1 MPSAVYR
8 LFAIGASLAVLGLP
22 KAGAA
27 AEDEWQQVTALD
39 AGPRSTSRNEAE
51 ARAAVIAHLDLQE
64 SALRKFLV
72 RHPADIHAF
81 EARLRL
87 ARLLQIRGDVQADA
101 KSLAEAVRLLD
112 ALEKSA
118 TAGQKAEVD
127 FARITFLMRTL
138 RKPTAEQRARLLGK
152 ARKFQ
157 LDHPDDRRIAALLA
171 EVATLF
177 ELQPETM
184 RELLTDAQPLA
195 TDPQLKAQIEDDLKR
210 VALFGQPLRLEF
222 TTTRGEAFTIEQLR
236 GSVVVLVFF
245 AVWSGPSVNALDAVR
260 EATVKLRKDAIRI
273 IGVSLDAKPE
283 PLSAL
288 LKEKNIAWPVG
299 YDGQGWESPLI
310 RTLGINSL
318 PAVWLLD
325 KEGRLRSLDGL
336 ANLAGQAR
344 QLLDQR

>member
-1 MPSAVYR
+1 MPAAVYR
-8 LFAIGASLAVLGLP
+8 LLAIGASIVALGLDE
-22 KAGAA
+22 ARAA
-27 AEDEWQQVTALD
+27 AEDDWQQITALD
-39 AGPRSTSRNEAE
+39 AGPRSTGRNEGE
-51 ARAAVIAHLDLQE
+51 ARAAVLAHLDLQE
-64 SALRKFLV
+64 SALRKFLAH
-72 RHPADIHAF
+72 HPTDPHAF

-87 ARLLQIRGDVQADA
+87 ARLLQIRGDVQGDA

-118 TAGQKAEVD
+118 TAGQRAEID
-127 FARITFLMRTL
+127 FARITFMMRTL
-138 RKPTAEQRARLLGK
+138 RKPTSDQRERLLDK

-157 LDHPDDRRIAALLA
+157 LDHPDDRRIAALLV

-177 ELQPETM
+177 ELQPKIM
-184 RELLTDAQPLA
+184 RDLLTDAQALA

-210 VALFGQPLRLEF
+210 IELFGQPLRLEF
-222 TTTRGEAFTIEQLR
+222 TTTRGETFTIEQLR

-245 AVWSGPSVNALDAVR
+245 AIWSGPSINALDAVR
-260 EATVKLRKDAIRI
+260 EAAVKLPKDAIRI
-273 IGVSLDAKPE
+273 VGVSLDAKPE

-288 LKEKNIAWPVG
+288 LKEKNISWPVG
-299 YDGQGWESPLI
+299 YDGKGWESPVI

-318 PAVWLLD
+318 PTVWLLD

-344 QLLDQR
+344 QLLDPR